1 MSDLI
6 YNLGTLTLT
15 VADAQEISQG
25 ILNGSP
31 AGTGTLT
38 VYAQAPL
45 SIGAISNFQNARMH
59 LDGEIHVISKTGGS
73 AFKNDNTSP
82 DAITFGDNARIH
94 LQANAL
100 CTYVSG
106 FIELDFDTAPTD
118 GRTLSVTPA
127 GDDEP
132 AATFATDGTCWGY
145 AFLAAADTRYTASLD
160 GEPAICRQA
169 LQRVFL

>member
-59 LDGEIHVISKTGGS
+59 LDGEIHVISKTG
-73 AFKNDNTSP
+73 AQ
-82 DAITFGDNARIH
+82 
-94 LQANAL
+94 L
-100 CTYVSG
+100 
-106 FIELDFDTAPTD
+106 
-118 GRTLSVTPA
+118 
-127 GDDEP
+127 
-132 AATFATDGTCWGY
+132 
-145 AFLAAADTRYTASLD
+145 
-160 GEPAICRQA
+160 
-169 LQRVFL
+169 

>member
-59 LDGEIHVISKTGGS
+59 LDGEIHVISKQVAQPLKTTIPRRTRSRSGITHGS
-73 AFKNDNTSP
+73 TCKRTRS
-82 DAITFGDNARIH
+82 
-94 LQANAL
+94 
-100 CTYVSG
+100 
-106 FIELDFDTAPTD
+106 APM
-118 GRTLSVTPA
+118 
-127 GDDEP
+127 
-132 AATFATDGTCWGY
+132 
-145 AFLAAADTRYTASLD
+145 
-160 GEPAICRQA
+160 
-169 LQRVFL
+169 